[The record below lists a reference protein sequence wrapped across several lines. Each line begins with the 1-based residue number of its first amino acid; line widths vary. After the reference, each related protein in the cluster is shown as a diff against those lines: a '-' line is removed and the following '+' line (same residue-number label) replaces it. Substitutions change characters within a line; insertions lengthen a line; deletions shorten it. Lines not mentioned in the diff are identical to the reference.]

1 MRDTLV
7 AKSLTPWFKSC
18 RVKSV
23 HLFHHIS
30 IYLLKISPFPL
41 NSSSYHCPTSTL
53 GSLCPCTCSFVCLT
67 PFFLNL
73 LHLPNSAFKNHF
85 RISSL
90 PGILFSYHQAVCCTL
105 LCDPIVCCP
114 FSTTSCLSL
123 STPVSPI
130 ALRVESGSV
139 PHL

>member
-1 MRDTLV
+1 M
-7 AKSLTPWFKSC
+7 
-18 RVKSV
+18 
-23 HLFHHIS
+23 HLFFYHIS
-30 IYLLKISPFPL
+30 MYLLKISPFPL

-53 GSLCPCTCSFVCLT
+53 GSLCHCTCSFVCLA
-67 PFFLNL
+67 PFFRNLRLPDFRNL

-90 PGILFSYHQAVCCTL
+90 PGILFSYHQAVCCSL

-114 FSTTSCLSL
+114 FSTTLCLSL